1 MTRPLPAARPR
12 RIANLRAILW
22 LLACGVLTSGAAAAH
37 PAPFSYL
44 DLTVD
49 AGGARGALVVHDYDA
64 AHEMGIASPEAL
76 QDPATAQDAGA
87 RLAPLLGAR
96 LRIRLDGRVV
106 SPIWAPA
113 TPLPERQSIRL
124 PFSLAAAQPG
134 QIDVDAWLFPYDPA
148 HESFI
153 NVYEDGRLAQQAIL
167 DATHRTT
174 VFYSHGVQGR
184 WALVRT
190 FVPAG
195 VQHILTGP
203 DHILFLVG
211 LLLLGGPLWRLATIA
226 TAFTLGHSI
235 TLSLAV
241 LGLVRIAPRIIEPAI
256 ALSIVVVGID
266 NLLVRAERQRT
277 DPRAPGRSRDLR
289 PWLAGGFGLVHG
301 FGFASVLL
309 ELNLPAAAQAWSLA
323 SFNVG
328 VEIGQLLVL
337 VPVASLL
344 AALRRW
350 DGRVADRGVVAGS
363 IAVAT
368 AGAIWFVQRI
378 VSI

>member
-1 MTRPLPAARPR
+1 MTRPVPAARPR
-12 RIANLRAILW
+12 ALACLPALLW
-22 LLACGVLTSGAAAAH
+22 LLACGVLTSAVAVAH

-49 AGGARGALVVHDYDA
+49 TGGARGALVVHDYDA
-64 AHEMGIASPEAL
+64 AHELGIASPEAL
-76 QDPATAQDAGA
+76 QDPATAPDAGA
-87 RLAPLLGAR
+87 RLASLLGER
-96 LRIRLDGRVV
+96 LHIRLDGRAV
-106 SPIWAPA
+106 SPVFAPA
-113 TPLPERQSIRL
+113 VPLPERQSIRL
-124 PFSLAAAQPG
+124 AFSLAAAPPG
-134 QIDVDAWLFPYDPA
+134 RIDVDAWLFPYDPA

-167 DATHRTT
+167 DAAHRTT
-174 VFYSHGVQGR
+174 VYYAHGMQGR
-184 WALVRT
+184 WALVYT

-241 LGLVRIAPRIIEPAI
+241 LGLVRIAPHIIEPAI

-266 NLLVRAERQRT
+266 NLLVRGERPRT
-277 DPRAPGRSRDLR
+277 DPAPVRSRDLR

-301 FGFASVLL
+301 FGFAAVLL
-309 ELNLPAAAQAWSLA
+309 ELNLPTGAQAWSLA

-337 VPVASLL
+337 VPVAALL

-350 DGRVADRGVVAGS
+350 DGRIADRGVVAGS
-363 IAVAT
+363 VAVIT

-378 VSI
+378 VSV